1 MNKNDVTSLAI
12 QYNAFMSAVKERDW
26 CGIYIWSI
34 ALKDTQD
41 LLGIELQ
48 DPNRLLFWYNRAN
61 EELKLLDEL
70 EEQRKQ
76 LAQHIDCECDWEI
89 DWEEEAD
96 TRWTGQGAMVYQSG
110 DHEMEVLNNGDY

>member
-41 LLGIELQ
+41 LLDIELQ
-48 DPNRLLFWYNRAN
+48 DPHRLLFWYNRAN

-76 LAQHIDCECDWEI
+76 LAQQI

-96 TRWTGQGAMVYQSG
+96 TCWMEQGTMVYQSG